1 MLLVAALGCS
11 TEVLLA
17 DEGNFTLVAD
27 LHIPVFETVGGA
39 DVEICWDA
47 MLDDLQCQ
55 GLDPAADVD
64 NVQLLRFPYKTQDE
78 VEVGIEL
85 DTLQQA
91 DMSGYVEVQP
101 ADGDT
106 CTSLSAMDFRG
117 TPVDVTQEYTTDGG
131 TYMLSFA
138 TGTEL
143 GKGTRMLVFLTPS
156 DESDVTS
163 IDVPT
168 GCGTLDVEVDMSSL
182 TPTPVKKRAKS
193 WLLDWSALTIDSQG
207 NELRLADL
215 DTVMMAAY
223 TGLSVGDLETDF
235 FDLESL
241 ADSVWRAEV
250 ASGTQLELTELAD
263 DAGATFE
270 GFGEADLYVLAF
282 FCSSCTNPAPL
293 YLTVL
298 EP

>member
-1 MLLVAALGCS
+1 MLLLAALGCS

-17 DEGNFTLVAD
+17 DEGNFTLIAD
-27 LHIPVFETVGGA
+27 LTIPVFETAAAA
-39 DVEICWDA
+39 DVGICWDE
-47 MLDDLQCQ
+47 LVSDLQCQ
-55 GLDPAADVD
+55 DMDAAVEVD
-64 NVQLLRFPYKTQDE
+64 NVQLLRFPYKTQEE
-78 VEVGIEL
+78 VEVGIEV
-85 DTLQQA
+85 DSLQQA

-101 ADGDT
+101 PDGDT
-106 CTSLSAMDFRG
+106 CSSLGAMDFRG
-117 TPVDVTQEYTTDGG
+117 TPVDVTQEYTADGG

-143 GKGTRMLVFLTPS
+143 GKGTRMLAFLTPS
-156 DESDVTS
+156 ASSDVMAV
-163 IDVPT
+163 DVPT
-168 GCGTLDVEVDMSSL
+168 GCGTLEVDVDLSSL
-182 TPTPVKKRAKS
+182 TPTPVKKRAGS
-193 WLLDWSALTIDSQG
+193 WLVDWREVTTDSQG

-215 DTVMMAAY
+215 DTVTMAAY
-223 TGLSVGDLETDF
+223 TGVTAADLEADF

-250 ASGTQLELTELAD
+250 ASGTQVELTEMVTD
-263 DAGATFE
+263 DGAAFE
-270 GFGEADLYVLAF
+270 GFDADLYVLAF